1 MRRNQEQ
8 EQGPTQEE
16 LREKLNEYI
25 NFIDHTLHPQLKV
38 AISQREE
45 TESEMREYQE
55 LQHNLEL
62 FKDGKMKDVTMVDLG
77 HKLMYCQAKITDCNH
92 VFVSIGMGFHAELT
106 IDEALVY
113 IKRRMNFLNR
123 EKLSKRVDK
132 ARDIAAHMEK
142 SLEILDSLGDEIKSM
157 GASG

>member
-77 HKLMYCQAKITDCNH
+77 HKLMYCQAKITDCKH